1 MPVKKH
7 ELFMVSVIICCY
19 TMERLN
25 DIVEAVESVLTQT
38 LRPFE
43 IIVAVDNN
51 EELFQY
57 LVKLKFPD
65 TKIIRNTRASGF
77 SQTKN
82 LGILEAKGRI
92 VAFLDDDAYAEKTWL
107 EKLTRSFSL
116 MNTSPDELSR
126 ENNIVATGGTT
137 IPRWSQ
143 GVPPFWFPE
152 ELNWAVGGT
161 YKGLPLQENQMRNM
175 MGGNCA
181 IRKDVFT
188 KTGLFGIHFGR
199 VGDTG
204 VAEEAEFCLRLK
216 THFPDSIIVFEPD
229 AVVYHKVP
237 ISRSSLN
244 YLKKR
249 AFDEGKSKGRLVSY
263 YHGKSLRLLKT
274 ENSYLKYLLFTAIP
288 ERLKFIYKR
297 DSLPQIF
304 AIVIAISATAIGY
317 LSARVEGFRT
327 R

>member
-1 MPVKKH
+1 MTNT
-7 ELFMVSVIICCY
+7 ESFRVSVIICCY
-19 TMERLN
+19 TMARLN
-25 DIVEAVESVLTQT
+25 DIIEAIESVLIQT
-38 LRPFE
+38 LKPLE

-57 LVKLKFPD
+57 LVKIKFPD
-65 TKIIRNTRASGF
+65 TKVILNMRARGF

-82 LGILEAKGRI
+82 LGILEAKGSI
-92 VAFLDDDAYAEKTWL
+92 VAFLDDDAFAEKTWL
-107 EKLTRSFSL
+107 EKLTRAFSL
-116 MNTSPDELSR
+116 VNTSPDELSW
-126 ENNIVATGGTT
+126 ENTIIATGGTT

-152 ELNWAVGGT
+152 ELHWAVGGT
-161 YKGLPLQENQMRNM
+161 YKGLPLQENQMRNV

-181 IRKDVFT
+181 IRKDVFN

-216 THFPDSIIVFEPD
+216 THFPDSIILFEPD
-229 AVVYHKVP
+229 AIVYHKVP
-237 ISRSSLN
+237 ISRSSLT

-249 AFDEGKSKGRLVSY
+249 AFDEGRSKGKLV
-263 YHGKSLRLLKT
+263 GLNNPKSTRLLTT
-274 ENSYLKYLLFTAIP
+274 ENSYLKYLLFSAIP
-288 ERLKFIYKR
+288 GRLRFFYKR
-297 DSLPQIF
+297 DSIPQIF
-304 AIVIAISATAIGY
+304 AIVVAISATVMGY
-317 LSARVEGFRT
+317 IFARVEGFRT